1 MLEMKVHK
9 DRGLENEKEN
19 KMNRKDFYFI
29 KLLIFKVLDTSS
41 LSLANLTTSPLYKF
55 LFRIRVKNFVS

>member
-1 MLEMKVHK
+1 MLEMEVHK

-29 KLLIFKVLDTSS
+29 KLLIFKMLDTSS
-41 LSLANLTTSPLYKF
+41 LSLTNLTTSPLHKF
-55 LFRIRVKNFVS
+55 LFRIRVKNLVS